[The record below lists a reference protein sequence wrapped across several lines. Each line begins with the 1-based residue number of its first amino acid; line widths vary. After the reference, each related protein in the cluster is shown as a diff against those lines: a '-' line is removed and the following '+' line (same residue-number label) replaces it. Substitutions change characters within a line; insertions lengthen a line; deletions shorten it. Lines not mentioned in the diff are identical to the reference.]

1 MEKLFERGTLN
12 EKGGLHIKFL
22 KRGDYMKRGDYDYKG
37 GLGNLDETMQ
47 SRQTSR
53 GQIKDRGHGEAVQ
66 TTCDNGGS
74 ARLGGTEDRQNV
86 PGSDRWCK
94 SNGSDWDSA
103 GTCRDRRQADR
114 RRQEQTRR
122 GAERQW
128 KGRPTLSG
136 AAIQWQGHA
145 NSDRAHTDHNMGRQ
159 TVSGQRDSDRV
170 RQTVTASDTQ

>member
-1 MEKLFERGTLN
+1 MEKLFERGGLN
-12 EKGGLHIKFL
+12 EKGGLLIKFL

-47 SRQTSR
+47 SRQTSG

-103 GTCRDRRQADR
+103 GTCRDRRQADSQ
-114 RRQEQTRR
+114 RQE
-122 GAERQW
+122 
-128 KGRPTLSG
+128 
-136 AAIQWQGHA
+136 
-145 NSDRAHTDHNMGRQ
+145 
-159 TVSGQRDSDRV
+159 
-170 RQTVTASDTQ
+170 